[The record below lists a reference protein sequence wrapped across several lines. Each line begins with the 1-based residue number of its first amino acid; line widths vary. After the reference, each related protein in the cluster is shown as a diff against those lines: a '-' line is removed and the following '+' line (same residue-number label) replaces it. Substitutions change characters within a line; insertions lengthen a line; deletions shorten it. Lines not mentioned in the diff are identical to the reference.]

1 MAYVTSVERLAKQE
15 GQAEMLIR
23 AVERRFHLSIP
34 EEVLAKIRSASDSAV
49 LERWL
54 DLAFEASSLEEFQ
67 QRMQS

>member
-1 MAYVTSVERLAKQE
+1 MPYVTSVERLAKQE

-23 AVERRFHLSIP
+23 ALERRFQTTIP
-34 EEVLAKIRSASDSAV
+34 EELATRIRSTTEVAT

-54 DLAFEASSLEEFQ
+54 DLTYATASLEEFQ